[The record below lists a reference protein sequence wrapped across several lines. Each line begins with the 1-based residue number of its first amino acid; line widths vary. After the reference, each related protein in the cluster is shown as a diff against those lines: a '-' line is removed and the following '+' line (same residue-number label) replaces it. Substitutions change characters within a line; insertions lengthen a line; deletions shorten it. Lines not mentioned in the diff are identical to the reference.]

1 MSWFN
6 KKPKTP
12 ETQLNNFLKADDLYK
27 FFQTFSKT
35 DMSAP
40 STPDNEATNKIR
52 NKLNE
57 LITNAQKRSNEG
69 KDIRSLNSS
78 IKKLVDDNTPNDP
91 NIRIDS
97 KKYPPNS
104 FGHEIMTI
112 FIQEHEQEKR
122 KNERLLRSLGLG
134 GRRWPGRSHKR
145 RRRKS
150 RRKSKKRRKSR
161 RKSKKRRKSTK
172 KKRRRRRR

>member
-1 MSWFN
+1 
-6 KKPKTP
+6 
-12 ETQLNNFLKADDLYK
+12 
-27 FFQTFSKT
+27 
-35 DMSAP
+35 
-40 STPDNEATNKIR
+40 
-52 NKLNE
+52 
-57 LITNAQKRSNEG
+57 
-69 KDIRSLNSS
+69 
-78 IKKLVDDNTPNDP
+78 
-91 NIRIDS
+91 
-97 KKYPPNS
+97 
-104 FGHEIMTI
+104 MTI